1 MKQIYLLIIFIAFSS
16 SQMNAQEP
24 CPDSGTTSAGGTQII
39 FTYPSNTTSSCYTRP
54 TSIEIN
60 GTSTFILDQFS
71 CSTTVSVYD
80 LNPGDLAIPGQDFT
94 VTTGF
99 ASSCSYSGGTLPVE
113 EFAFLNES
121 LKVYPN
127 PLTAGANFKLSFGL
141 PIKADINIYSVT
153 GKQVY
158 HSVVANQD
166 KTEIASANLANGIY
180 MLKISNE
187 GGSTT
192 RKIVVLK

>member
-1 MKQIYLLIIFIAFSS
+1 MKQIYLLIIFSIFSFS
-16 SQMNAQEP
+16 KMNAEA
-24 CPDSGTTSAGGTQII
+24 CPEAGTTSAGGTQIY
-39 FTYPSNTTSSCYTRP
+39 FSYPPSTSFCSDRP
-54 TSIEIN
+54 MNIVVN
-60 GTSTFILDQFS
+60 TSTTFTRVF
-71 CSTTVSVYD
+71 CSETVSRYD
-80 LNPGDLAIPGQDFT
+80 LTSGPAIVGQDFT
-94 VTTGF
+94 VTSGF
-99 ASSCSYSGGTLPVE
+99 DSSCSYSGGTLPVD

-187 GGSTT
+187 SGSTT